1 MRLTNGI
8 VILALAAT
16 VATTSVYGY
25 SNQLYQ
31 TYNKEQYSE
40 IKLGEK
46 VKEKDKAESN
56 WKDTHEIVDFSF
68 NEFKKV
74 NSSTVLANDGKAIKI
89 HTEQYAKSLSN
100 QQQYSKDKDKIESDL
115 YLWTSGKQIYQY
127 KCSKNREYNYYT
139 VVNIDGIGYRYS
151 WDNEGNIKTTLI
163 TDVQLYL
170 DSLTS
175 ISVLFN
181 SSLLDKPSVVDNE
194 NISNRGSATHD
205 SNISEATYYIP
216 IQNSKGIYNVYFN
229 DNMIV
234 EAYVSD
240 NNSDT
245 YEMSTVDIV
254 DIPKIDNFSKT
265 FKQLDTVEYTI
276 RLNEK
281 DYKAKVITGYP
292 VIIADDDNKEIKS
305 SIPLNL
311 IGTEDYTQE
320 LKINTEYL
328 CEQDLKIEIMGNKGS
343 SR

>member
-31 TYNKEQYSE
+31 TYNKDQYSE

-46 VKEKDKAESN
+46 VKEKYKAESKQKEDKAESN
-56 WKDTHEIVDFSF
+56 WKDTHEILDFSF

-100 QQQYSKDKDKIESDL
+100 QQQYYKDKIESDL
-115 YLWTSGKQIYQY
+115 YLWTSGKRIYQY

-151 WDNEGNIKTTLI
+151 WDTEGNIKTTLI

-181 SSLLDKPSVVDNE
+181 SSLLDKPSV
-194 NISNRGSATHD
+194 
-205 SNISEATYYIP
+205 
-216 IQNSKGIYNVYFN
+216 
-229 DNMIV
+229 
-234 EAYVSD
+234 
-240 NNSDT
+240 
-245 YEMSTVDIV
+245 
-254 DIPKIDNFSKT
+254 IDN
-265 FKQLDTVEYTI
+265 
-276 RLNEK
+276 K
-281 DYKAKVITGYP
+281 DINFGN
-292 VIIADDDNKEIKS
+292 IICKCKLVACI
-305 SIPLNL
+305 
-311 IGTEDYTQE
+311 
-320 LKINTEYL
+320 
-328 CEQDLKIEIMGNKGS
+328 
-343 SR
+343 